1 MYLLDVGIGATWFG
15 IRRTLF
21 TMGCGGTVES
31 SVEFEIEGEWNRLAD
46 TWLENNSSGTL
57 FSIGLLVQD

>member
-21 TMGCGGTVES
+21 TMGSCGTVYS
-31 SVEFEIEGEWNRLAD
+31 SVEFKIEGEWTLLAD
-46 TWLENNSSGTL
+46 TWLENNSSDTL
-57 FSIGLLVQD
+57 FSIGLLAQD